1 MSDIKKSK
9 EYEVEYTKDK
19 IELIKRTYAKGAS
32 DDEFALLLELSKR
45 YQLDPFKKQIFY
57 IPGSGILVSHAGMIH
72 IAHQSGNWAGM
83 KTFIITKD
91 GEEKLIVDNPNDIAG
106 AVCYVYRK
114 DWKEP
119 LIHAVS
125 FREYFK
131 PSRTGYP
138 GAWERMPQTM
148 IKKVAEAGALRRAF
162 DLGGLYI
169 QEEMGEIENEKYDE
183 KVEEPEIKETKKT
196 VPNAYIT
203 RLASNIQAFAKK
215 YDKKEENVIKHLEKK
230 LGKKLNEF
238 EVSDIKLAIEIIKQ
252 MIEKEKEKNSVK
264 EIKPGDFEVVVEEPE
279 ETNGSEDEEI
289 DEWVKKINETFSDL
303 DK

>member
-1 MSDIKKSK
+1 MGPWYS
-9 EYEVEYTKDK
+9 
-19 IELIKRTYAKGAS
+19 
-32 DDEFALLLELSKR
+32 
-45 YQLDPFKKQIFY
+45 
-57 IPGSGILVSHAGMIH
+57 
-72 IAHQSGNWAGM
+72 
-83 KTFIITKD
+83 
-91 GEEKLIVDNPNDIAG
+91 
-106 AVCYVYRK
+106 
-114 DWKEP
+114 
-119 LIHAVS
+119 
-125 FREYFK
+125 
-131 PSRTGYP
+131 
-138 GAWERMPQTM
+138 MPQTM